1 MYLFDIKSKDKKKKN
16 STIINKTLDNKHNEM
31 VIYFKKLQESLPEK
45 YKEQKD
51 LEKEYQ
57 DIIKYLNDSKNIDTS
72 ENVEQAKNKNE
83 FFLKKKNLE
92 YKIQEKQ
99 VEIERIENKYE
110 EKEYYIKVGDILFD
124 YYNIFE
130 NNEQDSPS
138 KKSPENS
145 QENNS
150 DKEDDSSDEDDNSD
164 FTNDMSDDS
173 DTNDTENT
181 NDDLNDSFT
190 TSKKKNNTTT
200 TNTKK
205 KNETYQNISVSDY
218 FSNMPSYSSFSL
230 SNNSKLDQKQ
240 FDDDSFV
247 QKDIMSFFEVKKS
260 DGNNPCVYEN
270 KNTQKSVLHNKYMQE
285 IQKYYNPELK
295 KTNLT
300 ICPECG
306 IERIM
311 MVTEGILVCQE
322 CCFMDKVIV
331 DSERPSFKEPP
342 PEISY
347 FAYKRINHFNE
358 WLNQFQ
364 AKESSEIPPDVF
376 DHIILELK
384 KEKNLNLRNLKK
396 SRVREILSKLKL
408 NRYYEHVSH
417 IIYKIN
423 GIPPPSIPND
433 LEEILRNMF
442 RTIQGPFMKVCP
454 EIAKKR
460 KNFLSYSYVLYKFL
474 ELLGYDEL
482 KKQFPLLKCRE
493 KLHRQDKIWQGICK
507 ELGWQ
512 FIRSI

>member
-16 STIINKTLDNKHNEM
+16 NTVINKTLDNKHNEM
-31 VIYFKKLQESLPEK
+31 VIYFKKLQESLPDK
-45 YKEQKD
+45 YQELKELENEYND
-51 LEKEYQ
+51 LLR
-57 DIIKYLNDSKNIDTS
+57 IN
-72 ENVEQAKNKNE
+72 EQYKNKNE
-83 FFLKKKNLE
+83 YFLKKKNFE
-92 YKIQEKQ
+92 YKIQEKK

-130 NNEQDSPS
+130 NNEQDSPNNN
-138 KKSPENS
+138 SPENS
-145 QENNS
+145 QDMNS
-150 DKEDDSSDEDDNSD
+150 DKDELKDHFDDNDDSSDDTSE
-164 FTNDMSDDS
+164 FTNDISDDS
-173 DTNDTENT
+173 DGEIENDIQPEYII
-181 NDDLNDSFT
+181 S
-190 TSKKKNNTTT
+190 SKKKNKQEQDS
-200 TNTKK
+200 TKK
-205 KNETYQNISVSDY
+205 KVGNVSDY
-218 FSNMPSYSSFSL
+218 FTNMPSYSSFSL
-230 SNNSKLDQKQ
+230 NANQNKLDQNK

-260 DGNNPCVYEN
+260 DGNTNVFEN

-364 AKESSEIPPDVF
+364 AKESSEIPADVF

>member
-1 MYLFDIKSKDKKKKN
+1 MEENETKD
-16 STIINKTLDNKHNEM
+16 
-31 VIYFKKLQESLPEK
+31 
-45 YKEQKD
+45 
-51 LEKEYQ
+51 
-57 DIIKYLNDSKNIDTS
+57 
-72 ENVEQAKNKNE
+72 KNKNE
-83 FFLKKKNLE
+83 LFLQKKKLE
-92 YKIQEKQ
+92 YDIIEKRL
-99 VEIERIENKYE
+99 EITSIENKYE

-124 YYNIFE
+124 YYNIFTKNE
-130 NNEQDSPS
+130 NENETEGNENEGI
-138 KKSPENS
+138 ENS
-145 QENNS
+145 S
-150 DKEDDSSDEDDNSD
+150 DNDMFDDDFSMNDNSD
-164 FTNDMSDDS
+164 VDSKSGDLSGNEENQNSNEFTTKNNNESTTKNSVNKKSQMTMFDFFNMQCI
-173 DTNDTENT
+173 NLPANT
-181 NDDLNDSFT
+181 PSLTFQNDDN
-190 TSKKKNNTTT
+190 
-200 TNTKK
+200 
-205 KNETYQNISVSDY
+205 
-218 FSNMPSYSSFSL
+218 
-230 SNNSKLDQKQ
+230 
-240 FDDDSFV
+240 FV
-247 QKDIMSFFEVKKS
+247 QKDILSFFDNKKPNS
-260 DGNNPCVYEN
+260 VNSNNDN
-270 KNTQKSVLHNKYMQE
+270 KNNQKSVLHHKYMHE
-285 IQKYYNPELK
+285 IPKFYNPELK

-300 ICPECG
+300 YCPECG

-311 MVTEGILVCQE
+311 MVTEGILVCQQ
-322 CCFMDKVIV
+322 CCYMDKVIV
-331 DSERPSFKEPP
+331 DSERPSFREPP

-364 AKESSEIPPDVF
+364 AKESSEIPPEVF
-376 DHIILELK
+376 DQIILELR

-460 KNFLSYSYVLYKFL
+460 KNFLSYSYVLHKFL
-474 ELLGYDEL
+474 ELLNYDEL
-482 KKQFPLLKCRE
+482 KKQFPLLKSRE